1 MLSNVSRILI
11 PALAVVA
18 LSSLVNCTDAN
29 SDAVTAATLSTPTAA
44 ECAFVTH
51 AALADVRAPIDQA
64 IALSDIDKAQHG
76 VTGAYAS
83 AANAANDYLHVAR
96 TKIVEM
102 DDLMTQYGTVIYS
115 MGPWYS
121 FRSAD
126 AWRQLDGATW
136 WLQISAI
143 YHSSVEARQA
153 IELAGDAMERASA
166 LRMHAVRC
174 YVDAYLRLP

>member
-1 MLSNVSRILI
+1 MKYAAIVTLG
-11 PALAVVA
+11 
-18 LSSLVNCTDAN
+18 SLVNCADVNPA
-29 SDAVTAATLSTPTAA
+29 DVAAAALSAPTGA
-44 ECAFVTH
+44 ECVFVTH
-51 AALADVRAPIDQA
+51 AALADVRAPVDAA

-83 AANAANDYLHVAR
+83 AANVANDYLRAALA
-96 TKIVEM
+96 KIIEM
-102 DDLMTQYGTVIYS
+102 DDLMNEHGTVIYS

-126 AWRQLDGATW
+126 AWRQLDSATW
-136 WLQISAI
+136 KLQISAA

-153 IELAGDAMERASA
+153 IELAGDAMERAAA

-174 YVDAYLRLP
+174 YTDVYQSLP